1 MHECVGKLLR
11 MEVEYKTPL
20 VRPNW
25 REKYPDDE
33 DVECCCKLLA
43 STGPRLDVKREQDSQ
58 LSKRHRSREGA
69 PAGLSIIGLY
79 FHVLS
84 IISSDKRTNARI
96 RFMVMVGCVSPFTSC
111 YVIICQVINFNT
123 RSYPDSFVM
132 CSFVMCPSTP
142 GLNRDACK
150 SVAGAPRRADQQNKG
165 RGQERFRSCRA
176 A

>member
-43 STGPRLDVKREQDSQ
+43 STGPRLDVKREQDMQ

-79 FHVLS
+79 FHVLG

-96 RFMVMVGCVSPFTSC
+96 RFMVMVCCAATLMHALPPDNFRN
-111 YVIICQVINFNT
+111 NFNT
-123 RSYPDSFVM
+123 RFNLGCLFV
-132 CSFVMCPSTP
+132 SLT
-142 GLNRDACK
+142 RI
-150 SVAGAPRRADQQNKG
+150 
-165 RGQERFRSCRA
+165 
-176 A
+176 

>member
-69 PAGLSIIGLY
+69 PAGGRGGAEDDSVVGGP
-79 FHVLS
+79 
-84 IISSDKRTNARI
+84 DGRARE
-96 RFMVMVGCVSPFTSC
+96 
-111 YVIICQVINFNT
+111 
-123 RSYPDSFVM
+123 
-132 CSFVMCPSTP
+132 
-142 GLNRDACK
+142 
-150 SVAGAPRRADQQNKG
+150 PRRAG
-165 RGQERFRSCRA
+165 GA
-176 A
+176 